1 MAMTPAKRH
10 AIRAEYERKD
20 QEKKNIRLGLTP
32 QKIKNK
38 KRKWKILKKVLTKL
52 NKNDIIY
59 IEINK
64 KSILSIKYL

>member
-20 QEKKNIRLGLTP
+20 QEKRNIRLGITP
-32 QKIKNK
+32 KKTKSK
-38 KRKWKILKKVLTKL
+38 KRKWKILKKVLTIK
-52 NKNDIIY
+52 KINDIIY

-64 KSILSIKYL
+64 KLLIKNIL